1 MMGHACPMLGLSV
14 GVPDRQPFP
23 PAGPFEEHYVDKHR
37 RRIPPIATF
46 TAITYLYGAADTRR
60 PAPVIPVLTTI
71 PARPHPGTH
80 AAVKA
85 IGYVPG
91 SPVHTDT
98 RMSASGRLAPPAAG
112 ARACP
117 RVRAGMC
124 TWLR

>member
-1 MMGHACPMLGLSV
+1 M
-14 GVPDRQPFP
+14 
-23 PAGPFEEHYVDKHR
+23 EKNR
-37 RRIPPIATF
+37 RRIPTIPHLHPRSPMYMHAE
-46 TAITYLYGAADTRR
+46 TRR
-60 PAPVIPVLTTI
+60 PPPNIPVLTTI

-85 IGYVPG
+85 IGYVTG

-98 RMSASGRLAPPAAG
+98 RMSASGRLAPPPAAG